1 MTPPTNRHDRVASQA
16 GPPVAAPIRTPDQRL
31 RVFISST
38 LGELAPE
45 RDAAKTAVRTLRLN
59 PVMFELGA
67 RPHAPR
73 DLYRSYL
80 AQSDIFMGVYWQ
92 SYGWVAPEMSVSG
105 IHDEYLLSNGRPKLI
120 YVKEPAPDRQPELE
134 TMLEVIRLDG
144 GVAYK
149 RFESPGELAELLLDD
164 LAVLMSE
171 RFAAAHR
178 PALPS
183 GTMTFMFSDI
193 EGSTQLIEQID
204 GAYVDVLGSYQGLIE
219 GVVRARGGVIVDREG
234 DGVFSAF
241 PEPTQAMEA
250 AVEIQ
255 RSLAL
260 GPVAQGVSINARIG
274 LHTGRATPN
283 GTGYVG
289 LDVHRAAR
297 IGAAGHGG
305 QIVLS
310 STTYELLADS
320 LSSRQWHARDLG
332 AYALKGLSRAE
343 HLYQLEALGLRND
356 FAGVRARKA
365 VEARLPQQLTSL
377 VAREAEIQQV
387 AAMLQRPDTR
397 LITLTGAGGIGKTRL
412 ALAIAAEVSD
422 AYPDGVFFVSLAG
435 VTDRSQ
441 VLIAI
446 AEETNTTIGSSP
458 LESLAD
464 ALGSR
469 QLLLILDNFEQVVTA
484 ASDITGLLARSPG
497 LNVLV
502 TSRVA
507 LRVLFEHEYQV
518 EPLAVPADVNSLTD
532 VTSAAA
538 AQLFEERARAVRP
551 DFEVT
556 IDNARS
562 VATIVRRLDGLPLAI
577 ELAAARLRML
587 SPHALAEHLGRSFDV
602 LGQGP
607 QDLPARQ
614 RTLRSTIDWSYA
626 LLTED
631 EKQVFRHLAL
641 LEDGWDLEAGSAVAA
656 IQAVWVIESLIDKSL
671 VRVIADDSVE
681 SRFRMLVTVREYGR
695 EQLEAAG
702 EDQQARSRRDRY
714 YLEVATRAASGLQST
729 IQGST
734 MRALD
739 HDWENI
745 RATAEGLIEVGD
757 FENLIRLA
765 HSLWIYLW
773 LRGHVAESSIWLAPL
788 LGRERFLADDMQG
801 LLLWLLAGG
810 SFEAG
815 DYQQALDWLDE
826 SIPLLTAAGD
836 EEGAVWARYVRASTL
851 PAFGV
856 GDDELQVELNDLL
869 DRFQTM
875 RSQWGQAWVRINLA
889 MLFSCRGDWAG
900 ALEHAIEC
908 LHLAKSMENK
918 SMIAQAHATLGLI
931 SVAMG
936 NTKEARESVVR
947 SLDIHRTIT
956 YREGLAYVLDGLAS
970 LALSQGDGNRAM
982 TAIGAAE
989 GLRSRLG
996 FRPWP
1001 AMRWYLDMTLAMADA
1016 VTDPEMQAAR
1026 AVGREMDPL
1035 AAATLALG

>member
-1 MTPPTNRHDRVASQA
+1 MTPPNNLYDRVPSPA

-45 RDAAKTAVRTLRLN
+45 RDAAQTAVRTLRLH

-80 AQSDIFMGVYWQ
+80 AQSDIFMGIYWQ
-92 SYGWVAPEMSVSG
+92 SYGWVAPEMTVSG

-134 TMLEVIRLDG
+134 AMLDQIRGDG
-144 GVAYK
+144 GVAYT

-171 RFAAAHR
+171 RFAAANR

-193 EGSTQLIEQID
+193 EGSTQLIEKID
-204 GAYVDVLGSYQGLIE
+204 GAYVDVLGNYQRLIE
-219 GVVRARGGVIVDREG
+219 GAVRARGGVVVDREG

-241 PEPTQAMEA
+241 PEPTQAVEA
-250 AVEIQ
+250 AVEVQ

-260 GPVAQGVSINARIG
+260 APVAQGVNINARIG

-283 GTGYVG
+283 GNGYVG

-310 STTYELLADS
+310 ATTYQLVADS
-320 LSSRQWHARDLG
+320 LPSHQWHARDLG

-343 HLYQLEALGLRND
+343 HLYQLEALGLRSD

-377 VAREAEIQQV
+377 VARDSEIKQV
-387 AAMLQRPDTR
+387 AAILHRPDAR
-397 LITLTGAGGIGKTRL
+397 LLTLTGTGGIGKTRL
-412 ALAIAAEVSD
+412 ALAVAQQVAD

-435 VTDRSQ
+435 VIDSRQ

-469 QLLLILDNFEQVVTA
+469 QLLLVLDNFEQVVGA
-484 ASDITGLLARSPG
+484 AADITGLLGRSPG

-507 LRVLFEHEYQV
+507 LRVLGEHEFQV
-518 EPLAVPADVNSLTD
+518 EPLAVPAEVTSLSD
-532 VTSAAA
+532 VTAAA
-538 AQLFEERARAVRP
+538 AVQLFEERARAIRP

-556 IDNARS
+556 TDNARS

-587 SPHALAEHLGRSFDV
+587 SPQALAEHLVRSFEV

-626 LLTED
+626 LLTEE
-631 EKQVFRHLAL
+631 EKQAFRHLAL
-641 LEDGWDLEAGSAVAA
+641 LEDGWDLEAGSAVAGN
-656 IQAVWVIESLIDKSL
+656 QAVWLIESLIDKSL
-671 VRVIADDSVE
+671 VRLIADEWGD
-681 SRFRMLVTVREYGR
+681 SRFRMLATVREYGR
-695 EQLEAAG
+695 DQLQSTG
-702 EDQQARSRRDRY
+702 ENQEARSRRDRH

-729 IQGST
+729 RQGST

-745 RATAEGLIEVGD
+745 RATAEGLIDVGD

-773 LRGHVAESSIWLAPL
+773 LRGHVPATSEWLAPL
-788 LGRERFLADDMQG
+788 LARERFLADDMQG

-815 DYQQALDWLDE
+815 DYQQALNWLDE
-826 SIPLLTAAGD
+826 SVALLTAAGD
-836 EEGAVWARYVRASTL
+836 VEGTVWARYVRASTL

-856 GDDELQVELNDLL
+856 DDDELLAELNALL
-869 DRFQTM
+869 AQFQAMT
-875 RSQWGQAWVRINLA
+875 SKWGQAWVRTNLA

-900 ALEHAIEC
+900 ALEHTIEC
-908 LHLAKSMENK
+908 LNLAESMENK
-918 SMIAQAHATLGLI
+918 SMIAQAHATLGVI
-931 SVAMG
+931 YVAMG
-936 NTKEARESVVR
+936 NLEEARSSLVR

-956 YREGLAYVLDGLAS
+956 YREGLTYALDGLAS
-970 LALSQGDGNRAM
+970 LALSQGEGNRAM

-1001 AMRWYLDMTLAMADA
+1001 AMRWYLDMTLAMVDA
-1016 VTDPEMQAAR
+1016 VTDPEMQASRVA
-1026 AVGREMDPL
+1026 GREMDPL
-1035 AAATLALG
+1035 AAATIALG